1 MFTYNTHNM
10 YLMGQIYGALA
21 DAGAPGTHDIN
32 AEIFPAKSLFIA
44 LIRTPK
50 RLICPKLDFLISE
63 LMEEISPEDIDELIK
78 NPKPSAMELRVA
90 WFRGYDNR
98 SLANVKPPLAR
109 LREKKGLTQNDLA
122 ELIGVPQ
129 NTIARWESGAVIP
142 REKSV
147 EKLAK
152 VLGCK
157 PMDII

>member
-21 DAGAPGTHDIN
+21 DAGAPGTHDMN
-32 AEIFPAKSLFIA
+32 AEIFPAKSLFVA

-50 RLICPKLDFLISE
+50 RLISPELDFLISE
-63 LMEEISPEDIDELIK
+63 LMNEISPEDMDELMK
-78 NPKPSAMELRVA
+78 NPKPSAMELRIS

-98 SLANVKPPLAR
+98 ADHIKTPLAR
-109 LREKKGLTQNDLA
+109 MRKKRGLTQRDLA
-122 ELIGVPQ
+122 ELVGVSQ
-129 NTIARWESGAVIP
+129 NTIARWELRNVIP
-142 REKSV
+142 REKSI

-152 VLGCK
+152 VLGCE